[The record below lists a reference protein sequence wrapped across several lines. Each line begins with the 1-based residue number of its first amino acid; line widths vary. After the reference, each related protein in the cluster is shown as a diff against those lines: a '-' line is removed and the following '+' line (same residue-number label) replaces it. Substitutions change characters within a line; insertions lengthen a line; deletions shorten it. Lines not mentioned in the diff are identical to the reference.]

1 MDTTQAMDLV
11 RDAVGIAIKLSAPM
25 LLLSMVVG
33 VVVAIFQAVT
43 QIHEQSI
50 GFALKLIV
58 VIGVLLLAG
67 SVWQP
72 LLAGLI
78 GFIPNCAASV
88 ILTELYLGGSLSF
101 GAAVSGLCTG
111 AGLGLA
117 LCTEILSLHGSSLEI
132 ASRVGEGTSISFVIP
147 DKGKEEEYEEIHH

>member
-11 RDAVGIAIKLSAPM
+11 RDAVGIAIKLSAPL

-67 SVWQP
+67 GWM
-72 LLAGLI
+72 LDTLKDY
-78 GFIPNCAASV
+78 
-88 ILTELYLGGSLSF
+88 TH
-101 GAAVSGLCTG
+101 
-111 AGLGLA
+111 
-117 LCTEILSLHGSSLEI
+117 EIFQLI
-132 ASRVGEGTSISFVIP
+132 AS
-147 DKGKEEEYEEIHH
+147 